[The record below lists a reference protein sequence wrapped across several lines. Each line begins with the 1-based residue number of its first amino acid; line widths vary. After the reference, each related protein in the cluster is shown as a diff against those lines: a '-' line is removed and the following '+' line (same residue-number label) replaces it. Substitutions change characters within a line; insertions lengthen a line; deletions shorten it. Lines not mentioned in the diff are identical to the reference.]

1 MQVSSPRL
9 RYDAKVEQ
17 VYSNP
22 KSFLYFLRRLLP
34 HFDAE
39 YSYCSYDMADFE
51 SEMVAV
57 AAFGFHD
64 DAPMIVNDYGTFRR
78 VELQL
83 TGGKCKK
90 VLDSCELM
98 EVRK

>member
-1 MQVSSPRL
+1 M
-9 RYDAKVEQ
+9 
-17 VYSNP
+17 
-22 KSFLYFLRRLLP
+22 LYFLRKVLP

-39 YSYCSYDMADFE
+39 YSFCSFEMPDFE
-51 SEMVAV
+51 SEMIAV

-64 DAPMIVNDYGTFRR
+64 DAPMVINDYGTFRR
-78 VELQL
+78 VELEL
-83 TGGKCKK
+83 KGGKCKK